1 MKDNTHILPVDA
13 RPELEVLE
21 SLRTCDG
28 TSLCILYDRVCRRK
42 LFMKSGERSIIENEA
57 EMLERFAGDGVPA
70 VCSCYVDGDTG
81 YLLRRYIE
89 GKSLREYID
98 ENGTFSPKKAT
109 QIGIKV
115 CNILSRL
122 HSADPPVIHR
132 DIKTDNILLTPDGE
146 IYIIDFGIAREYD
159 DAVERDTHVRGT
171 PVTSPPE
178 QFGYSQTDER
188 SDIYAVGVMLTELT
202 TGSVKIDTAGLPK
215 GLAKI
220 IRRCT
225 EFSPD
230 KRYKNAMELG
240 KALEKFMTPKK
251 APYAVAAAVVLVAT
265 LVLTIPKISAALPE
279 HTVDVEESKG
289 ATFAE
294 DGSYIFADSAVEAE
308 VRYILGK
315 ETESITK
322 ADLESISEIKLVGRA
337 RNLGWDELI
346 VHGHELYAID
356 ERSTL
361 YGSISVLDDLANMP
375 NLREVILCNQR
386 INDISPLAGSSI
398 RYLSLHGNSIEDI
411 SALADCP
418 ALERLDISS
427 NPIADISPIAGLYR
441 IYSLNIGATDIKS
454 LDVIAGLS
462 GLQRL
467 EIHDCS
473 LLEDTSALKE
483 LKGLTFLS
491 LRPVSAEEIDIISEM
506 TTLENLYMWHA
517 YDLTDLHWL
526 GALKKLRYLGLD
538 AGGLNSL
545 DGIDNFQQLYS
556 LSFRYDHVTD
566 ISLLKNIPSLGVIC
580 IANNPIDDYSVLG
593 ELVHLNEVSCSDSQV
608 DAVTSALGESSNVTL
623 FIG

>member
-1 MKDNTHILPVDA
+1 MMDSKLILPVDA
-13 RPELEVLE
+13 KPELELLE
-21 SLRTCDG
+21 QLQ
-28 TSLCILYDRVCRRK
+28 TSDKTPLYILYDRVCRRK
-42 LFMKSGERSIIENEA
+42 LLLKSGERSVIENEA
-57 EMLERFAGDGVPA
+57 EMLERFAGDGVPS
-70 VCSCYVDGDTG
+70 VYSCSVECDNG
-81 YLLRRYIE
+81 YLFRRFIE
-89 GKSLREYID
+89 GKSLREHLD
-98 ENGTFSPKKAT
+98 ENGTFSAKKAV
-109 QIGIKV
+109 QIGVEV

-122 HSADPPVIHR
+122 HSAEPPVIHR
-132 DIKTDNILLTPDGE
+132 DIKTDNILLTPDGDV
-146 IYIIDFGIAREYD
+146 YIIDFGIAREYD

-178 QFGYSQTDER
+178 QFGYTQTDER
-188 SDIYAVGVMLTELT
+188 SDIYAVGVMLNELV

-215 GLAKI
+215 KLARI

-230 KRYKNAMELG
+230 KRYKNAMEL
-240 KALEKFMTPKK
+240 KDELIKLYRPKR
-251 APYAVAAAVVLVAT
+251 APYAVAAVVALVAA
-265 LVLTIPKISAALPE
+265 LTFAMPKISAALPE
-279 HTVDVEESKG
+279 QHVDEQAKG
-289 ATFAE
+289 GTFAE
-294 DGSYIFADSAVEAE
+294 DGSYIFADSAVEVE
-308 VRYILGK
+308 VRNILGK

-337 RNLGWDELI
+337 RNLMWDELI
-346 VHGHELYAID
+346 VHGHELYTLD
-356 ERSTL
+356 ERSNL

-398 RYLSLHGNSIEDI
+398 RYLSLHGNTIEDI

-467 EIHDCS
+467 EVHDCS

-491 LRPVSAEEIDIISEM
+491 MRPVSAEEIDIIAGM

-566 ISLLKNIPSLGVIC
+566 ISLLKNIQSLGVIC
-580 IANNPIDDYSVLG
+580 ISDNPIDDYSVLG